1 LCRSMISTTTSRGPA
16 VEVVVVVSVTA
27 SDIAFTDL
35 S

>member
-1 LCRSMISTTTSRGPA
+1 MISTTTSRGPA
-16 VEVVVVVSVTA
+16 VEVVVVVVSVSA